1 MSVVPRK
8 PYSIKAFRA
17 KSGNTRAEQSDY
29 QRVQGSGSPA
39 AVRARSHPHNRT
51 SATTASNPDP
61 ALGANADKLSLRLQD
76 EPLQGPKGPATTSGL
91 ICAPSVGWAA
101 RDNRAVT
108 RASMPSVIFLNGASS
123 SGKTTLGRALQDSL
137 DEPYLLMGLDTCFA
151 MVPAQWAGGRMGA
164 HREQG
169 FQYVDL
175 PDENGKPVSG
185 ISYGPVGLR
194 MLQGFHRAVREFV
207 QAGNP
212 VIVDEM
218 MLGPEVRDHWFAT
231 LAGLDVVSVGVR
243 CDLDELERRESARKG
258 TGGTRS
264 VV

>member
-1 MSVVPRK
+1 
-8 PYSIKAFRA
+8 
-17 KSGNTRAEQSDY
+17 
-29 QRVQGSGSPA
+29 
-39 AVRARSHPHNRT
+39 
-51 SATTASNPDP
+51 
-61 ALGANADKLSLRLQD
+61 
-76 EPLQGPKGPATTSGL
+76 
-91 ICAPSVGWAA
+91 
-101 RDNRAVT
+101 
-108 RASMPSVIFLNGASS
+108 MPSVIFLNGASS
-123 SGKTTLGRALQDSL
+123 SGKTTLGRALQDCL

-151 MVPAQWAGGRMGA
+151 MVPAQWAGGAMGA

-207 QAGNP
+207 LAGNP

-243 CDLDELERRESARKG
+243 CDLDELERRECARKG
-258 TGGTRS
+258 RAGLARWSEERVHEGMAYDLWVDTTGQAADACAHQVMAAAR
-264 VV
+264 